1 MLKKEP
7 IKFNVNNNETKE
19 WDMQVTWFQVL
30 NFKITTA
37 ASLFLTFV
45 RI

>member
-1 MLKKEP
+1 MFKKEL

-19 WDMQVTWFQVL
+19 WDMQVILFQVL

-37 ASLFLTFV
+37 AYIF
-45 RI
+45 